1 MHANPETLPVAVR
14 IVLVRTSHPG
24 NIGAAAR
31 AMKTMGLTD
40 LTLVAPKHFPSED
53 ATARAAGADD
63 ILERARVCAT
73 LPEAVADCGLVY
85 GASARLRTVQVPVLD
100 PRECAEAVVRAASV
114 AESAPVVAP
123 DAVVADAAEEAD
135 APAANR
141 AAIVFGNE
149 QSGLSNAELARC
161 ASLVHIPTN
170 PAFSSL
176 NLGMAVQVVCYELRM
191 AWLAA
196 AAAAAAAERAAA
208 APPREIR
215 FATAEELE
223 HFHAHLE
230 RLLTE
235 TGFLHPNHQK
245 QIKLKLRRV
254 FHRAELDHN
263 EISILRG
270 MLTSFGKAIARGN
283 EP

>member
-1 MHANPETLPVAVR
+1 MHSNPETLPVAVR
-14 IVLVRTSHPG
+14 IVLVATSHPG
-24 NIGAAAR
+24 NIGATAR
-31 AMKTMGLTD
+31 AMKTMGLAD
-40 LTLVAPKHFPSED
+40 LALVAPKHFPSDD

-63 ILERARVCAT
+63 VLESARVCAT
-73 LPEAVADCGLVY
+73 LPDAVADCGLVY
-85 GASARLRTVQVPVLD
+85 GASARLRTVQVPVVD
-100 PRECAEAVVRAASV
+100 PRECAAAVVRAASV
-114 AESAPVVAP
+114 GEGARA
-123 DAVVADAAEEAD
+123 AAE

-161 ASLVHIPTN
+161 GALVHVPTN

-176 NLGMAVQVVCYELRM
+176 NLGMAVQVICYELRM
-191 AWLAA
+191 AWLEAA
-196 AAAAAAAERAAA
+196 ARSTVSQ
-208 APPREIR
+208 PRETR
-215 FATAEELE
+215 LATAEELE
-223 HFHAHLE
+223 HFHEHLE
-230 RLLTE
+230 TLLTD

-270 MLTSFGKAIARGN
+270 MLTSIGKAIGRGG